1 MRGNEKVLKELN
13 AALSSE
19 LTAIVQYM
27 TQSEMCNN
35 WGYPR
40 LADRTKL
47 RAIEEMKHAEGL
59 IERIIFFDSVPDVG
73 IGLKP
78 RLGKNVEEQMKI
90 NLEDERDA
98 VRQYNSSAKICVQ
111 EKDDGTRA
119 LFEHMIEDE
128 ERHVNYLEA
137 QIHSINEM
145 GIANYLSQQLYGG
158 EES

>member
-1 MRGNEKVLKELN
+1 MRGNEKVIEQLN

-35 WGYPR
+35 WGYTR
-40 LADRTKL
+40 LGDRTKH

-59 IERIIFFDSVPDVG
+59 IERIIFFDSIPEINV
-73 IGLKP
+73 GLKP

-90 NLEDERDA
+90 NLEDELDA
-98 VRQYNSSAKICVQ
+98 VRQYNEAAKVCVQ
-111 EKDDGTRA
+111 AKDDGSRV

-128 ERHVNYLEA
+128 ERHVDYLESQLQSIKDMGIQNYLA
-137 QIHSINEM
+137 
-145 GIANYLSQQLYGG
+145 QQLPEG
-158 EES
+158 E